1 MSDIAKLG
9 IQQPARASRSAN
21 NLAAQIYT
29 QLKADIF
36 DFRLLPG
43 DRFSEGDIATRMQVS
58 RTPVRQALFWLQRE
72 GYVDVNFRSGWQVRE
87 FDFKF
92 FEDLYEV
99 RVMMETSAIRRIVA
113 GGLNARL
120 DAVRAIWSAPP
131 PASAWEATDGANETD
146 EAEARARQT
155 HRVAALDE
163 AFHAGLIAAVGNNEM
178 MRMHQEVT
186 ERIRIIRRLDFTKP
200 LRIDATYREHA
211 AILDA
216 IRRDDA
222 DTAQALIC
230 AHIAESQAE
239 VKRITLYTLQMA
251 RDRYAGMDGGDPRG

>member
-21 NLAAQIYT
+21 NLAAQIYAR
-29 QLKADIF
+29 LKADIF

-113 GGLNARL
+113 DGLSPRL
-120 DAVRAIWSAPP
+120 DTARAIWCAPP
-131 PASAWEATDGANETD
+131 SVPMPEEAAQPD
-146 EAEARARQT
+146 QT

-163 AFHAGLIAAVGNNEM
+163 AFHASLIAAVGNNEM
-178 MRMHQEVT
+178 MRIHQEVT

-200 LRIDATYREHA
+200 MRIDATYREHA

-216 IRRDDA
+216 IRHDDA
-222 DTAQALIC
+222 QAAQALIC

-251 RDRYAGMDGGDPRG
+251 RDRYAEANGD

>member
-1 MSDIAKLG
+1 MSDITKLG

-43 DRFSEGDIATRMQVS
+43 DRFSEGDVAARMRVS

-113 GGLNARL
+113 DGLSPRL

-131 PASAWEATDGANETD
+131 PPATDEESAQED
-146 EAEARARQT
+146 QT

-163 AFHAGLIAAVGNNEM
+163 AFHASLIAAVGNHEM
-178 MRMHQEVT
+178 IRIHQEVT

-216 IRRDDA
+216 LARDDA
-222 DTAQALIC
+222 GTAQALIC
-230 AHIAESQAE
+230 GHIAESQAE

-251 RDRYAGMDGGDPRG
+251 RHRYAGTGSDGEND

>member
-1 MSDIAKLG
+1 MSDIARLG

-21 NLAAQIYT
+21 NLAAQIYA

-43 DRFSEGDIATRMQVS
+43 DRFSEGDIAARMQVS

-113 GGLNARL
+113 DGLSPRL

-131 PASAWEATDGANETD
+131 HACAADAD
-146 EAEARARQT
+146 ADDARAGRT

-163 AFHAGLIAAVGNNEM
+163 AFHASLIAAVGNNEM
-178 MRMHQEVT
+178 MRIHQEVT

-216 IRRDDA
+216 IGHDDA
-222 DTAQALIC
+222 ATAQALIC
-230 AHIAESQAE
+230 EHIARSQAE

-251 RDRYAGMDGGDPRG
+251 RDRYADAKGDQNRHD

>member
-1 MSDIAKLG
+1 MNDIAKLG

-21 NLAAQIYT
+21 NLAAQIYA

-99 RVMMETSAIRRIVA
+99 RVMMETSAIRKIVA
-113 GGLNARL
+113 SGLSPRL

-131 PASAWEATDGANETD
+131 DAPALDDADPQAD
-146 EAEARARQT
+146 QT
-155 HRVAALDE
+155 HRIAALDE
-163 AFHAGLIAAVGNNEM
+163 AFHASLIAAVGNNEI
-178 MRMHQEVT
+178 MRIHQEVT

-216 IRRDDA
+216 IQRDDA
-222 DTAQALIC
+222 HAAQALIC
-230 AHIAESQAE
+230 EHIAESQAE

-251 RDRYAGMDGGDPRG
+251 RDRYADGDGAGRTD